1 MNIENQTVAAE
12 LIGSEEV
19 APAEVGTAPTTG
31 SAGEL
36 APEGAGRL
44 VAVPLRSAG
53 MTLVEIMIVLTIMAG
68 IAAIVTVN
76 VMGAMENAK
85 IETAQTETGRLRTF
99 IETYYTVHGELPDEL
114 SDLAEDQ
121 NGRRAF
127 VENISPDPW
136 GNDYH
141 YEKTNNGRFQV
152 YSTGPDGQ
160 DGTDDDIYPE
170 NANPNA

>member
-1 MNIENQTVAAE
+1 MNNENQTVAAE
-12 LIGSEEV
+12 LIGIEEV
-19 APAEVGTAPTTG
+19 APAEPRVEAVGVD
-31 SAGEL
+31 AGRGPCAE
-36 APEGAGRL
+36 AGRL
-44 VAVPLRSAG
+44 ATVPLRSAG

-121 NGRRAF
+121 NGRRAI

-170 NANPNA
+170 NSNPNA